1 MNANAGRR
9 GRPRVND
16 QEGHELADMFSP
28 TYPGLAMDPRSTRRT
43 HHGHPQTWRQL
54 FWRFVEDPYP
64 VLVSLA
70 AVIVIAV
77 GLYYSPAIWDMICSW
92 LFPETDNTNS
102 SSSEISYSSAAP
114 TSRITPTTSPLTFS
128 ASRFSQPHHAQ
139 IRHYSTS
146 SVDAT
151 SRDSTT
157 SHAWAPG
164 FYFIPM
170 PVSYPQEST
179 MLQSSS
185 LSVTSP
191 TTLQK
196 PQLQEHVPH
205 PFATFSS
212 IPTTAGLKATP
223 PTRKYPPFVFWGVT
237 ILPSSNHVSFH
248 DRLFI
253 FCVKN
258 VCSTNTTVASRCNN
272 SVPEAE
278 YERKEC
284 EWCWNNSSHV
294 YHPNGTALLTHCKEV
309 VDHSIK
315 TLWIVGSLC
324 LLPLLIIST
333 ILLRRCIT
341 SQKRKRAAAK
351 RLSKSTQNFEP
362 GENGGD
368 HTVLDP
374 TSRNNDKDREVAKKS
389 PRRCRL
395 QRMRKKAWEEKQGMD
410 ITATDDRDLIMR
422 PDIPHSIDTEIF
434 SNIRGMGQ
442 GKLLEGSNSQEDSLG
457 LSRTSSRRERVL
469 HSRNA
474 TVPIILV
481 HRAGGSSSGA
491 EVQAGP
497 ECAVNTG
504 KSRHRSIV
512 MTSFSAV
519 EAPPSDIARS
529 C

>member
-9 GRPRVND
+9 GRPRVDD
-16 QEGHELADMFSP
+16 QEEHELADMFPAS
-28 TYPGLAMDPRSTRRT
+28 YPGLAMDPRSNKRT

-54 FWRFVEDPYP
+54 FWRFVDDPYP

-70 AVIVIAV
+70 AVILIAV
-77 GLYYSPAIWDMICSW
+77 GLYYSPAMWDMVWSW
-92 LFPETDNTNS
+92 LFPEMDDTNS
-102 SSSEISYSSAAP
+102 SSSEISYSSA
-114 TSRITPTTSPLTFS
+114 TTSSRITPTTSLLTSS
-128 ASRFSQPHHAQ
+128 ANRFSQPQYAQ
-139 IRHYSTS
+139 IRQYSTP

-151 SRDSTT
+151 SRDSTI
-157 SHAWAPG
+157 SHTWVPG
-164 FYFIPM
+164 LYLIPM
-170 PVSYPQEST
+170 PVSYPQESV
-179 MLQSSS
+179 MLPSTS
-185 LSVTSP
+185 LSESSP

-196 PQLQEHVPH
+196 PQLQEYVPQ
-205 PFATFSS
+205 PFATISS
-212 IPTTAGLKATP
+212 ISTTAGPKATP
-223 PTRKYPPFVFWGVT
+223 PTGNHPPFVFWGVT
-237 ILPSSNHVSFH
+237 ILPSLNHISFR
-248 DRLFI
+248 DRSFI

-258 VCSTNTTVASRCNN
+258 VCSTNTTLASRCNN

-294 YHPNGTALLTHCKEV
+294 YHPNVTALLIHCQEV
-309 VDHSIK
+309 VDRSIK

-324 LLPLLIIST
+324 LLPLFIISI

-341 SQKRKRAAAK
+341 SQKMKRAAAK
-351 RLSKSTQNFEP
+351 RLSKSTQSFEP
-362 GENGGD
+362 GESGGD

-374 TSRNNDKDREVAKKS
+374 TSGNNDKDHEVAKKS

-395 QRMRKKAWEEKQGMD
+395 QKMRRKAWEEKQGMD
-410 ITATDDRDLIMR
+410 TTATDDRDLIMR
-422 PDIPHSIDTEIF
+422 PDIPHSIDTNIF

-481 HRAGGSSSGA
+481 HRAGGSSSSA
-491 EVQAGP
+491 DVQAGP
-497 ECAVNTG
+497 ECAN
-504 KSRHRSIV
+504 
-512 MTSFSAV
+512 
-519 EAPPSDIARS
+519 
-529 C
+529 

>member
-9 GRPRVND
+9 GRPRVDD
-16 QEGHELADMFSP
+16 QEEHELADMFSAP
-28 TYPGLAMDPRSTRRT
+28 YPGLAIDPRSTRRT
-43 HHGHPQTWRQL
+43 KHGHPQTWRRL
-54 FWRFVEDPYP
+54 FWRFVDDPYP

-77 GLYYSPAIWDMICSW
+77 GLYYSPAIWDTICSW
-92 LFPETDNTNS
+92 LFPETGNTNS
-102 SSSEISYSSAAP
+102 SSNEISYSSAAP

-128 ASRFSQPHHAQ
+128 ANQFSQPHHAQ

-157 SHAWAPG
+157 SHAWVPG
-164 FYFIPM
+164 LYLIPM
-170 PVSYPQEST
+170 PVSHPQENV
-179 MLQSSS
+179 MLQSTPLSES
-185 LSVTSP
+185 LL

-196 PQLQEHVPH
+196 PQLQELAPH
-205 PFATFSS
+205 AFATFSS
-212 IPTTAGLKATP
+212 ISTTAGPKATP
-223 PTRKYPPFVFWGVT
+223 PMGKHPPFVFWGVT
-237 ILPSSNHVSFH
+237 MLPSSNHISFR
-248 DRLFI
+248 DRTFI

-258 VCSTNTTVASRCNN
+258 VCSTNTTLAARCNN

-284 EWCWNNSSHV
+284 EWCWNNSTHV
-294 YHPNGTALLTHCKEV
+294 YHPNGTALLIHCREV

-324 LLPLLIIST
+324 LLPLLVISI

-341 SQKRKRAAAK
+341 AQKRKRAAAK
-351 RLSKSTQNFEP
+351 RLRKSTQGFEP
-362 GENGGD
+362 GESGGD

-374 TSRNNDKDREVAKKS
+374 TSRNNDKDREVATKS
-389 PRRCRL
+389 PKRCRL
-395 QRMRKKAWEEKQGMD
+395 QKMRRKAWEEKQGID
-410 ITATDDRDLIMR
+410 ITATDDRILIMR

-434 SNIRGMGQ
+434 SKIRGMGQ

-474 TVPIILV
+474 TVPMILV
-481 HRAGGSSSGA
+481 HRAGGSSSSA
-491 EVQAGP
+491 EVQPGP
-497 ECAVNTG
+497 ECAN
-504 KSRHRSIV
+504 
-512 MTSFSAV
+512 
-519 EAPPSDIARS
+519 
-529 C
+529 

>member
-1 MNANAGRR
+1 MNAIAGRR
-9 GRPRVND
+9 GRPRVD
-16 QEGHELADMFSP
+16 DHEEHELADMSSAP
-28 TYPGLAMDPRSTRRT
+28 YPGLAMDPRSTRKT
-43 HHGHPQTWRQL
+43 HHGHPQKWRQL
-54 FWRFVEDPYP
+54 FWRFVDDPYP

-77 GLYYSPAIWDMICSW
+77 GLYYSPAMWDMICSW
-92 LFPETDNTNS
+92 LFPEKGDANS
-102 SSSEISYSSAAP
+102 SSSEISYLSAIP
-114 TSRITPTTSPLTFS
+114 TSRITPTTSPLPFS
-128 ASRFSQPHHAQ
+128 ANRFSQPHHAQ
-139 IRHYSTS
+139 IRQYSTS

-157 SHAWAPG
+157 SHAWVPG
-164 FYFIPM
+164 LYPIPM
-170 PVSYPQEST
+170 PVSHPQESV
-179 MLQSSS
+179 MLQTTS
-185 LSVTSP
+185 LAECSP

-205 PFATFSS
+205 PFAAFSS
-212 IPTTAGLKATP
+212 ISTTAGPKATS
-223 PTRKYPPFVFWGVT
+223 PTGKHPPFVFWGVT
-237 ILPSSNHVSFH
+237 ILPSSNHRSFR
-248 DRLFI
+248 DRSFK

-258 VCSTNTTVASRCNN
+258 VCSSNTTLASRCNN

-294 YHPNGTALLTHCKEV
+294 YHPNGTALLIHCREV

-324 LLPLLIIST
+324 LLPLLIISI

-351 RLSKSTQNFEP
+351 RLSKSTQSFEP
-362 GENGGD
+362 GESGGD
-368 HTVLDP
+368 HTMLDP
-374 TSRNNDKDREVAKKS
+374 TSRNNDEDRAVAKKS
-389 PRRCRL
+389 LKRCRL
-395 QRMRKKAWEEKQGMD
+395 QKMRRKAWEEKQGMD
-410 ITATDDRDLIMR
+410 ITATDDRDLIIR

-474 TVPIILV
+474 TVPVILV
-481 HRAGGSSSGA
+481 HRARGSSSGA

-497 ECAVNTG
+497 ECA
-504 KSRHRSIV
+504 S
-512 MTSFSAV
+512 
-519 EAPPSDIARS
+519 
-529 C
+529 